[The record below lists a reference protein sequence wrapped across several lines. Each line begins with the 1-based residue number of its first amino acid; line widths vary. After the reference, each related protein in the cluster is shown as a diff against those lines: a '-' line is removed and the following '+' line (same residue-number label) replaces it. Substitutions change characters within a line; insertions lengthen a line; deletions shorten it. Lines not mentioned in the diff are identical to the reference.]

1 MKKIMLSLLLVMA
14 GWAVMAQSDKE
25 VKWTFTVKKIAD
37 KTYEVRMTAH
47 INGDWHLYAQNA
59 GVEGPIPT
67 TFTFTKNP
75 LLSLDGGVK
84 EVGNMIKKSEEV
96 WGGVVNY
103 YEKTVDFVQ
112 VVKVKGKAKTSLT
125 GKVEFM
131 VCNDEKCLPPSEVP
145 FTINLGS

>member
-1 MKKIMLSLLLVMA
+1 
-14 GWAVMAQSDKE
+14 
-25 VKWTFTVKKIAD
+25 
-37 KTYEVRMTAH
+37 
-47 INGDWHLYAQNA
+47 
-59 GVEGPIPT
+59 
-67 TFTFTKNP
+67 
-75 LLSLDGGVK
+75 
-84 EVGNMIKKSEEV
+84 
-96 WGGVVNY
+96 VNY